1 MMNKLSY
8 TCALLSDDGLIITLI
23 TAGSNVLLLINVF
36 RADRSSSGVV
46 TVAHLLFYC
55 IELNGIKL

>member
-1 MMNKLSY
+1 MYINSQQKLNHLMMTKLFH

-36 RADRSSSGVV
+36 RADCSSSGVV
-46 TVAHLLFYC
+46 T
-55 IELNGIKL
+55 